1 MVTTYGLG
9 THRYDYNN
17 LSQGAARQI
26 DLEIDAIVK
35 ECYESVLSSLRDNR
49 LKLERLKDKLIEEE
63 IVEGE
68 WVYDLMDVEM
78 RG

>member
-1 MVTTYGLG
+1 M
-9 THRYDYNN
+9 
-17 LSQGAARQI
+17 
-26 DLEIDAIVK
+26 
-35 ECYESVLSSLRDNR
+35 LSSLRDNR

-78 RG
+78 RPIRV